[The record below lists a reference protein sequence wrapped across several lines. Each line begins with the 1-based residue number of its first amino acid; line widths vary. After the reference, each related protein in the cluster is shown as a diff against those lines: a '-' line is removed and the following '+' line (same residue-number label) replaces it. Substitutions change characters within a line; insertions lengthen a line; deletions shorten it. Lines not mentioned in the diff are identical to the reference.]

1 MQKKQRIIDLGLAII
16 VCCSAGSAAA
26 AALDP
31 QKFVAGWPLDASGE
45 ETFYDLPLTHEVYR
59 FGRSLDE
66 LAVLDANREPMPFYR
81 VAVASPAISES
92 RTSLAVSPIYVQQK
106 VEAGADLSI
115 SLQRDRTDVSIKRPG
130 QEESSAELVA
140 FVADARGVEHL
151 PYALELQWQPLERP
165 FLMNV
170 TVEQSNDLNNWRRV
184 GGGSIAAL
192 AIEDAPLAHRNIEIA
207 GRPGGYYRVT
217 WNRSVD
223 DWVLERVEVITTSL
237 TEQATFG
244 RVALPAVPV
253 TPEDAPANARFF
265 DAGGALP
272 VTRVDLVM
280 PSSNQWVNASIY
292 AANSIDGPWRKVRHW
307 QLFYDVEFEGER
319 LRSEPLDV
327 GRVEARFWRVLF
339 GKDIAPEDIDLSLE
353 YPEERLRFSANGE
366 APYQLV
372 GGTLLQAAGPDPTL
386 AAVMKALS
394 PDPAKIATARV
405 GRRVNLGGPGALEI
419 PTEFPWRTVYLWAAL
434 LAAAAVVG
442 FMAIKLA
449 RDMFATQ

>member
-1 MQKKQRIIDLGLAII
+1 
-16 VCCSAGSAAA
+16 
-26 AALDP
+26 
-31 QKFVAGWPLDASGE
+31 
-45 ETFYDLPLTHEVYR
+45 
-59 FGRSLDE
+59 
-66 LAVLDANREPMPFYR
+66 
-81 VAVASPAISES
+81 
-92 RTSLAVSPIYVQQK
+92 
-106 VEAGADLSI
+106 
-115 SLQRDRTDVSIKRPG
+115 
-130 QEESSAELVA
+130 
-140 FVADARGVEHL
+140 
-151 PYALELQWQPLERP
+151 
-165 FLMNV
+165 
-170 TVEQSNDLNNWRRV
+170 
-184 GGGSIAAL
+184 
-192 AIEDAPLAHRNIEIA
+192 
-207 GRPGGYYRVT
+207 
-217 WNRSVD
+217 
-223 DWVLERVEVITTSL
+223 
-237 TEQATFG
+237 
-244 RVALPAVPV
+244 
-253 TPEDAPANARFF
+253 
-265 DAGGALP
+265 
-272 VTRVDLVM
+272 M

-292 AANSIDGPWRKVRHW
+292 AATSIDGPWRKVRHS

-339 GKDIAPEDIDLSLE
+339 GKDIAPGDIDLSLE

-394 PDPAKIATARV
+394 PDPAKIATAHL